1 MTHKRNTDGLAK
13 AANKRRLETI
23 ERAKNAIDL
32 LIKQGKSINF
42 NSVAVT
48 AQIGKTW
55 LYKEIEIRD
64 RIFQLRKNVVKK
76 IRASVNSSNEALSSE
91 NSLIKMLKYR
101 VRELETEN
109 QALKKQIEIIYG
121 ELHLAMQSHVE

>member
-109 QALKKQIEIIYG
+109 QALKKQIEIKPR
-121 ELHLAMQSHVE
+121 